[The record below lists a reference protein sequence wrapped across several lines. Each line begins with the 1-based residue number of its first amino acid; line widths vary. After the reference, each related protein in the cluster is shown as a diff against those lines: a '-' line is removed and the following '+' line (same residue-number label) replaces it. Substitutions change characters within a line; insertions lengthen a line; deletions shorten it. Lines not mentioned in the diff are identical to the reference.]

1 MTDFLKSYC
10 VPLALCIKK
19 ELNISSKQASKY
31 VAESV
36 KKVLQEMDKDE
47 KTEKESKT
55 KKNGTSK
62 SSKSK
67 GSRKPRSKKKEEI
80 CEYIYVRSPK
90 KGERCCFNVD
100 KKSDKYCSKHLK
112 KDSEKVEQKEDK
124 KAKKKPVEKIKTE
137 KTKRINEFSEKL
149 QNLITS
155 KTPIIKIERNS
166 GGYYVMCGT
175 KIVINPSSLEAYAR
189 LKEETD
195 NELEELRKSDVDYCK
210 ENNIKYTIPSNLSSD
225 ENINSSSRNTE
236 NTEEEDIDLTEDDM
250 GYSDVEETDD
260 EN

>member
-19 ELNISSKQASKY
+19 ELNLTAKQASKY

-36 KKVLQEMDKDE
+36 KKVLQEMDKNDE
-47 KTEKESKT
+47 TEKKKESKS
-55 KKNGTSK
+55 KK
-62 SSKSK
+62 SSSK

-80 CEYIYVRSPK
+80 CEYVYVRSPK

-112 KDSEKVEQKEDK
+112 KDSEKAEQKEDK
-124 KAKKKPVEKIKTE
+124 KVKKKPVEKIKTE

-149 QNLITS
+149 QSLITS

-175 KIVINPSSLEAYAR
+175 RIVINPSNLEAYAR
-189 LKEETD
+189 LKEDND
-195 NELEELRKSDVDYCK
+195 NELEELQKTDVEYCK
-210 ENNIKYTIPSNLSSD
+210 ENNIKYTLPSNLSSE
-225 ENINSSSRNTE
+225 ENNTSSSRNEE
-236 NTEEEDIDLTEDDM
+236 NTEEEDIELTEDEM
-250 GYSDVEETDD
+250 GYSDIETDD

>member
-19 ELNISSKQASKY
+19 ELNISSKQASMY

-36 KKVLQEMDKDE
+36 KKVLQEMGKEMDKNDKAE
-47 KTEKESKT
+47 KKESKS
-55 KKNGTSK
+55 KKSTNK
-62 SSKSK
+62 SSRKS
-67 GSRKPRSKKKEEI
+67 RSKKKEEI
-80 CEYIYVRSPK
+80 CEYVYVRSPK

-137 KTKRINEFSEKL
+137 KTKRINEFSDKL

-155 KTPIIKIERNS
+155 KTPLIKIQRNS
-166 GGYYVMCGT
+166 GGYYVMQGT
-175 KIVINPSSLEAYAR
+175 RIVINPSNLEAYAR
-189 LKEETD
+189 LKEEKD
-195 NELEELRKSDVDYCK
+195 NELEELGKTDVEYCK
-210 ENNIKYTIPSNLSSD
+210 ENNIKYTLPSNLSSD
-225 ENINSSSRNTE
+225 ENMSSSKNKE
-236 NTEEEDIDLTEDDM
+236 NDVEEEDIDLTEDDM
-250 GYSDVEETDD
+250 GYSDIETDD